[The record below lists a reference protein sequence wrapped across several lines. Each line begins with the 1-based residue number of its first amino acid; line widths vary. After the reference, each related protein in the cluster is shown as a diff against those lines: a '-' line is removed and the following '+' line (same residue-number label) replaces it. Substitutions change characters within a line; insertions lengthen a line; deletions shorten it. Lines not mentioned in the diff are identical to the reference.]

1 MKLKFT
7 CFITLGMLV
16 GTAAMAA
23 VPYNFKAGEPA
34 HAADVNA
41 NFADLDSRI
50 TVYDYHMYVAAANVT
65 SKTFNL
71 SPDGSFCSST
81 SQETDT
87 IVQTPAGANTTVEIT
102 QKWQDSNGLCR
113 WRKEF
118 YLNTPTQQQ
127 ILSAE
132 NYDTSGALTNTLNI
146 DTPMVLGTSAMVKGA
161 MFGGASVVKITN
173 PGQAPVY
180 FGAFIENRAA
190 LGIEDVT
197 VPAGSFT
204 GCLKIMVNRQSGG
217 FGAYRNITWT
227 CPGVGVVKRI
237 QHNPD
242 IPSDRI
248 WELSSY
254 TTN

>member
-16 GTAAMAA
+16 GSAAMAA
-23 VPYNFKAGEPA
+23 VPYNFKAGDPA
-34 HAADVNA
+34 RAADVNA

-50 TVYDYHMYVAAANVT
+50 SVYDYHMYTAAANVT

-71 SPDGSFCSST
+71 SPDGSFCPST
-81 SQETDT
+81 SQETDA
-87 IVQTPAGANTTVEIT
+87 IIQTPDGANTKVEIT

-132 NYDTSGALTNTLNI
+132 NYDTNGVLTNTLNI

-242 IPSDRI
+242 VPSDRI
-248 WELSSY
+248 WVLNSY